1 MQTKKK
7 SRSMLLTLNL
17 VLILAL
23 ISCTSYPKRENEEI
37 AIPVFPSFPSP
48 MKDGQAVVILNI
60 EDNIVSMPYWYWQS
74 IATYAIDTEAAIER
88 LKIDL
93 GGFK

>member
-1 MQTKKK
+1 
-7 SRSMLLTLNL
+7 
-17 VLILAL
+17 
-23 ISCTSYPKRENEEI
+23 
-37 AIPVFPSFPSP
+37 
-48 MKDGQAVVILNI
+48 MKDGQAVVTLNL
-60 EDNIVSMPYWYWQS
+60 EDNIVSMPYWYWKS